1 MIDTLFLTGTDTYG
15 NMTKF
20 MALLYLQR
28 IDKINSAMV
37 FQGWLDNGVVY
48 PATVCLRV
56 ASKAKW

>member
-1 MIDTLFLTGTDTYG
+1 MIDTLFLTGTNTYG

-20 MALLYLQR
+20 MALFYLQR

-48 PATVCLRV
+48 PRLCACV
-56 ASKAKW
+56 S